1 MLKRLPIS
9 ILFHATLALIYFPTI
24 IFSFVFAGWVEGVP
38 ALTALIGLGIL
49 ATL

>member
-9 ILFHATLALIYFPTI
+9 ILFHATLALIYLPTI
-24 IFSFVFAGWVEGVP
+24 IFSFIFIGWRAGII

-49 ATL
+49 AAL